1 MEKPFPGRDDLY
13 AGTEFRLVVPRHD
26 RAVVHV
32 QVPPS
37 QLKCRRLPRNRRA
50 VLHRPRHLHET
61 SLLGHHV
68 NDMEIDLCPV
78 WIGSVLRGQTLP
90 EGTDPSRP

>member
-1 MEKPFPGRDDLY
+1 MGLGVPPIRLFIFNGSPRVILVEKPFPGRDDLY

-26 RAVVHV
+26 RAI
-32 QVPPS
+32 
-37 QLKCRRLPRNRRA
+37 
-50 VLHRPRHLHET
+50 
-61 SLLGHHV
+61 V

-78 WIGSVLRGQTLP
+78 GIGSVLRGQTLP